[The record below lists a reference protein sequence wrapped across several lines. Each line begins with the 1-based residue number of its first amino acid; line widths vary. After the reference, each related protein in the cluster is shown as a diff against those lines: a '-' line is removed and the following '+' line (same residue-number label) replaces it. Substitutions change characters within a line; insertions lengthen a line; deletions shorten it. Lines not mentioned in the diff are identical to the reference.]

1 MPCTSSAANRTAQRQ
16 REMVEAIQRLKR
28 ALAAGTVKVVIGRSG
43 AIAFKG
49 LWRSD
54 GVADVCA
61 YRALSAEHSVEL
73 RQAVARA
80 ETLAGI
86 KVNPQQVAQGTHSH
100 DGGASWHA
108 GH

>member
-1 MPCTSSAANRTAQRQ
+1 MMVSADPFAPAVAEAQ
-16 REMVEAIQRLKR
+16 LY
-28 ALAAGTVKVVIGRSG
+28 ALVTGTVKVVIGRNG

-61 YRALSAEHSVEL
+61 YRALSAENSVEL
-73 RQAVARA
+73 RRAVARA
-80 ETLAGI
+80 EAIAGV

-100 DGGASWHA
+100 DGGATWHA